1 MRRAMLFSLAAV
13 AFGAVTG
20 SAHSQD
26 FDAASVF
33 TTKCATCHGTLA
45 PNKAAMAELDL
56 EQFQEKIATH
66 PKLGGVVEG
75 LTEPQI
81 EAMHSY
87 VQEK

>member
-1 MRRAMLFSLAAV
+1 MKRAMLFALAAV
-13 AFGAVTG
+13 AFGAVAGT
-20 SAHSQD
+20 AQSQD

-33 TTKCATCHGTLA
+33 TSKCAACHGTLA

-56 EQFQEKIATH
+56 EQFQQKIATH
-66 PKLGGVVEG
+66 PNLGGVVEG

-81 EAMHSY
+81 EALHTY